1 MANCGN
7 LTFPDV
13 NFTDLGEKTI
23 NFTDVGLK
31 KQVLAMFYALYVR
44 KIFFHRN
51 FRGKYIFG
59 ENKKKNWEKYGKI
72 GKNMEKLEIKY
83 GKIGKNMEKLQKYGT
98 VVILDRK

>member
-23 NFTDVGLK
+23 NFTDFGLK
-31 KQVLAMFYALYVR
+31 KQVLA
-44 KIFFHRN
+44 IFFAPPPPPLAN
-51 FRGKYIFG
+51 IFG
-59 ENKKKNWEKYGKI
+59 ENKKKNWGKYGKI

>member
-1 MANCGN
+1 MA
-7 LTFPDV
+7 
-13 NFTDLGEKTI
+13 E
-23 NFTDVGLK
+23 
-31 KQVLAMFYALYVR
+31 
-44 KIFFHRN
+44 KIFLTVILEVILLKN
-51 FRGKYIFG
+51 FSPEKNSPPPPFG